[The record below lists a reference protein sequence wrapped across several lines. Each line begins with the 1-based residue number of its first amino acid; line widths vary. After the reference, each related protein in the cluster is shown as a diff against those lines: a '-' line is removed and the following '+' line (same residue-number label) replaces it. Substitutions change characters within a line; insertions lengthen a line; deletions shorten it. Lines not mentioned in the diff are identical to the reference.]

1 MGHVIG
7 VDAGGSH
14 TRAVLVHPG
23 DGGFGT
29 GRAAGANPTALGV
42 DSAVAQLEVA
52 LRQAIGSVPPTS
64 VSGCVIGMAGGPT
77 AGAALIE
84 GLDRLA
90 ERLGLDCGCTLVSD
104 TEVAFASGT
113 SATDGILLLA
123 GTGAATVEIRDRR
136 AFRNVDGNG
145 WLLGDGGSGFW
156 LGRQG
161 VRAVIAQWDGRG
173 GQTSLTETVTQAL
186 HTEATVEALQAAVY
200 GQSPLR
206 LARLAPLVTAAASGG
221 DEVAVRIVRRAADLL
236 LGNIS
241 ALNPAGKQEV
251 VLAGGVLLAG
261 GPITELVIDGLR
273 ERFGLRARPAGD
285 GALGAA
291 ALALSFL

>member
-14 TRAVLVHPG
+14 TRAVLVYPG
-23 DGGFGT
+23 NANFRT
-29 GRAAGANPTALGV
+29 GRATGANPTALGV
-42 DSAVAQLEVA
+42 DHALAQVEIA
-52 LRQAIGSVPPTS
+52 LRQAIGTVPPAS
-64 VSGCVIGMAGGPT
+64 VAGCVIGMAGGPT

-90 ERLGLDCGCTLVSD
+90 GRLGLDCGCTLVSD

-123 GTGAATVEIRDRR
+123 GTGAAAVEIRDRR
-136 AFRNVDGNG
+136 AARNVDGNG

-161 VRAVIAQWDGRG
+161 VRAVIAQLDGRG
-173 GQTSLTETVTQAL
+173 GRTVLTELVAEAL
-186 HTEATVEALQAAVY
+186 DTEATVEALQSAVY

-206 LARLAPLVTAAASGG
+206 LAQLAPLVTAAASDG
-221 DEVAVRIVRRAADLL
+221 DEVAVRIVGRAADLL
-236 LGNIS
+236 LGNVS
-241 ALNPAGKQEV
+241 ALDPVGYHEV

-261 GPITELVIDGLR
+261 GPVTELVTDGLR

-285 GALGAA
+285 GAVGAA